1 MNVENLVQQIVNA
14 LALGGTYALLA
25 LGLALVFSILGFINF
40 AHGELL
46 TITGYAVFF
55 SMDAGLPFAAAAA
68 VGVLAAGLAAVL
80 MERVAFRPVRGANS
94 TTLLITSFA
103 VSIVLQVAFQ
113 NLISAR
119 PKGIDVP
126 GFLTGTISIGGMQLG
141 TIQALSIGISLAA
154 LAGLTVVLR
163 RTQIGTSIRAA
174 AEDFVTLRLMGVRA
188 NQVVVATFLASG
200 LLAGIAGILYVAQ
213 RGTVDPMMGFVPVL
227 SAFIAVVVGGVGNLG
242 GAVAGGFLLGA
253 LEGLLQAYLPEGVS
267 PFRDALVLAA
277 LIAVLALRPQG
288 LLAAPEVER
297 A

>member
-1 MNVENLVQQIVNA
+1 MNVETLIQQIVNA

-46 TITGYAVFF
+46 TITGYTIFF
-55 SMDAGLPFAAAAA
+55 SMGAGLPFAAAAA
-68 VGVLAAGLAAVL
+68 VGILVAGLAAVL
-80 MERVAFRPVRGANS
+80 MERVAFRPVRGAS
-94 TTLLITSFA
+94 ATTLLITSFA
-103 VSIVLQVAFQ
+103 LSIVLQVAFQ

-119 PKGIDVP
+119 PKGIQVP
-126 GFLTGTISIGGMQLG
+126 DLLTGTISIAGLQLG
-141 TIQALSIGISLAA
+141 TIQALSIAISLSA

-163 RTQIGTSIRAA
+163 RTPIGVSIRAA
-174 AEDFVTLRLMGVRA
+174 AEDFTTLRLMGVKA

-200 LLAGIAGILYVAQ
+200 LLAGVAAVLYVAQ

-242 GAVAGGFLLGA
+242 GAVAGGFLLGM
-253 LEGLLQAYLPEGVS
+253 LEGLLQAYLPEALS
-267 PFRDALVLAA
+267 PYRDALVLAA
-277 LIAVLALRPQG
+277 LIGLLALRPQG
-288 LLAAPEVER
+288 LLAAPQVER

>member
-1 MNVENLVQQIVNA
+1 MSFDTLVQQIVNA

-46 TITGYAVFF
+46 TITGYAIFF
-55 SMDAGLPFAAAAA
+55 AVGAGLPFGLAA
-68 VGVLAAGLAAVL
+68 VVGLLAAGLAAVL
-80 MERVAFRPVRGANS
+80 MERIAFRPVRGAS
-94 TTLLITSFA
+94 ATTLLITSFA

-119 PKGIDVP
+119 PKGIHIPDV
-126 GFLTGTISIGGMQLG
+126 LTGTIDIAGLQVG
-141 TIQALSIGISLAA
+141 TIQALSIAISLAA
-154 LAGLTVVLR
+154 LAGLTLVLR
-163 RTQIGTSIRAA
+163 KTHIGTSIRAA
-174 AEDFVTLRLMGVRA
+174 AEDFVTLRLMGVKA
-188 NQVVVATFLASG
+188 NRVIVSTFLASG
-200 LLAGIAGILYVAQ
+200 LLAGIAGVLYVAQ
-213 RGTVDPMMGFVPVL
+213 RGTVDPMMGFVPVV

-253 LEGLLQAYLPEGVS
+253 LEGLLQAYLPEGVL
-267 PFRDALVLAA
+267 PFRDAIVLGT

-288 LLAAPEVER
+288 LLAAPQVER

>member
-1 MNVENLVQQIVNA
+1 MNVETLIQQIVNS

-46 TITGYAVFF
+46 TITGYTIFF
-55 SMDAGLPFAAAAA
+55 AMNAGLSFAAAAA
-68 VGVLAAGLAAVL
+68 VGVLAAGLAAVA
-80 MERVAFRPVRGANS
+80 MERVAFRPVRGAS
-94 TTLLITSFA
+94 ATTLLITSFA

-119 PKGIDVP
+119 PKGIQVP
-126 GFLTGTISIGGMQLG
+126 GFLTGTISIAGLQLG
-141 TIQALSIGISLAA
+141 TIQALSIAISLAA

-163 RTQIGTSIRAA
+163 RTAIGVSIRAA
-174 AEDFVTLRLMGVRA
+174 AEDFTTLRLMGVKA

-200 LLAGIAGILYVAQ
+200 LLAGIAAVLYVAQ

-227 SAFIAVVVGGVGNLG
+227 SAFIAVVVGGIGNLG
-242 GAVAGGFLLGA
+242 GAVAGGFVLGV
-253 LEGLLQAYLPEGVS
+253 LEGMLQAYLPEGVA

-277 LIAVLALRPQG
+277 LIGLLALRPQG
-288 LLAAPEVER
+288 LLAAPQVER